1 MANKQIVDY
10 VKKNL
15 SSGFSIEKIKKA
27 LLDVGWPEHEINEA
41 INEAKGIYPKKGN
54 PPLPEKSSQKT
65 SVLAILSLIFAF
77 IFCPIGLILGII
89 ALSNI
94 KKNPN
99 IKGRG
104 LAIAGIIIS
113 VVFMIIPLIL
123 IIIAYSA
130 FSGYLSPASY
140 LPSECR
146 LPMDLSC
153 NDFSIVSGNP
163 GSISLT
169 IENKMG
175 QGIMIRSV
183 NITDNINNKYE
194 CYIDLKTQS
203 PGGPNTYQGLDGWH
217 LAHGEEETV
226 KLVCPIEKTNT
237 KTKGDIIINFC
248 DEYSEEGVS
257 NNEECE
263 QFTHT
268 MEGEVLSDIK

>member
-10 VKKNL
+10 TKQNL
-15 SSGFSIEKIKKA
+15 SSGFSVEKIKKA
-27 LLDVGWPEHEINEA
+27 LLDVGWSENEVNEA
-41 INEAKGIYPKKGN
+41 ISEAKVSSSGKEL

-65 SVLAILSLIFAF
+65 SILAILSLIFAF
-77 IFCPIGLILGII
+77 LFSPLGLILGII
-89 ALSNI
+89 ALSDI

-99 IKGRG
+99 LKGRES
-104 LAIAGIIIS
+104 AIGGIILSLVFIIS
-113 VVFMIIPLIL
+113 LLLL
-123 IIIAYSA
+123 IIIGYSA
-130 FSGYLSPASY
+130 FLGFLTPSSS
-140 LPSECR
+140 LPSRCT
-146 LPMDLSC
+146 LPMGLYC

-169 IENKMG
+169 IENGMG
-175 QGIMIRSV
+175 FGIMITRIEIKDNS
-183 NITDNINNKYE
+183 TDRYD

-203 PGGPNTYQGLDGWH
+203 PGGPGTYQGLDGWH

-226 KLVCPIEKTNT
+226 KLVCPIEQTNT
-237 KTKGDIIINFC
+237 KTKGNIVLTYC

-268 MEGEVLSDIK
+268 MKGEILSGIK